1 MTKQWFVVHTYS
13 GFENKVKTGI
23 EERVT
28 TLGVKDKFG
37 QILIPTENV
46 VELKEGK
53 KRVAVKKVFPGY
65 ILIEME
71 MSDETWN
78 LVTNIP
84 KVTGFVGG
92 GGAPS
97 PLSDKEVESII
108 QQMDASVST
117 PRSRIQFNRGDAV
130 RIIVEP
136 FLGFNGTVDDV
147 DIDHGKVK
155 VLVSIFGR
163 ATPVELDFL
172 QVEKL

>member
-1 MTKQWFVVHTYS
+1 MAKQWYVVHTYS
-13 GFENKVKTGI
+13 GFENKVKANM
-23 EERVT
+23 EERISS
-28 TLGVKDKFG
+28 LGLTEQFG

-65 ILIEME
+65 ILVEMD
-71 MSDETWN
+71 MMDETWG
-78 LVTNIP
+78 LVTNTP

-92 GGAPS
+92 GGVPS
-97 PLSDKEVESII
+97 PLSDKEVESVR
-108 QQMDASVST
+108 QQMDASIAA

-136 FLGFNGTVDDV
+136 FFGFNGVVDDV
-147 DIDHGKVK
+147 DLDHGKVK

>member
-1 MTKQWFVVHTYS
+1 MAKQWYVVHTYS
-13 GFENKVKTGI
+13 GFENKVMMGI
-23 EERVT
+23 EERIA
-28 TLGVKDKFG
+28 TLGLKDSFG

-53 KRVAVKKVFPGY
+53 KRVATKKVFPGY

-78 LVTNIP
+78 LVKNMS

-92 GGAPS
+92 GGTPT
-97 PLSDKEVESII
+97 PLSDKEVDSIV
-108 QQMDASVST
+108 QQMDASVSA
-117 PRSRIQFNRGDAV
+117 PRSRVQFNRGDAV

-136 FLGFNGTVDDV
+136 FLGFNGIVDEV
-147 DIDHGKVK
+147 DLDHGKVK

>member
-1 MTKQWFVVHTYS
+1 MAKLWYVVHTYS
-13 GFENKVKTGI
+13 GFENKVKANM
-23 EERVT
+23 EERIGS
-28 TLGVKDKFG
+28 LGLSEMFG

-53 KRVAVKKVFPGY
+53 KRVATKKVFPGY

-117 PRSRIQFNRGDAV
+117 PRSRIQFNRGDSV
-130 RIIVEP
+130 RIVVEP
-136 FLGFNGTVDDV
+136 F
-147 DIDHGKVK
+147 
-155 VLVSIFGR
+155 
-163 ATPVELDFL
+163 
-172 QVEKL
+172 